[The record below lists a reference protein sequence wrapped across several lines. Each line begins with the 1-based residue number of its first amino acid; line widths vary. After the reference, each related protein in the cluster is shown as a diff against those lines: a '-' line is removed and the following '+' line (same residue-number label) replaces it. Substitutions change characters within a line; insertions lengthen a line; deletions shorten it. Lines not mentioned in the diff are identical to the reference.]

1 MIYSPQNN
9 AVFCFPCKLFGS
21 KSIKL
26 TETGYSDWSNINTC
40 LRSHECS
47 SDHTKCMLKWRELD
61 MRLRK
66 NLAIDQQELSLM
78 EAERKRWHNV
88 LKRLFSITLSLAT
101 RNLPFRGSSQS
112 LYAQDNGNFL
122 KEVELLAQFDSVI
135 EGHVAR
141 IKDEASRTHHLGQQ
155 TQNEIIEIISS
166 QTVQNIVAKIQEAKY
181 YAIIL
186 DCTPDISHKE
196 QMSLVVRIV
205 ELVPEPHINEY
216 FLGYMNVVETTGL
229 NLSNVVLE
237 KLRELGIPFDDCR
250 GQAYDNGAN
259 MKGKRQGVQARLL
272 QLNPRAAFVPCAAH
286 TINLVISDAAKSST
300 DAISYFGYLQRLFC
314 FFSAATQR
322 WDILLKHVKLTLK
335 SWSDVRWE
343 SRLQSVVAVRSQVKE
358 VREALLEARQ
368 AVTEPVAR
376 SEAQGLA
383 EEVGSFRFLICTV
396 VWAEVLSVT
405 SQVNKVLQSSSMQLD
420 IAARL
425 IETAKASLTKYR
437 QSGFSEAIETAKELC
452 EALNIE
458 PELKQK
464 RLRSTKR
471 QFGYEAP
478 DEPFSDAQKRLEVE
492 FFNHVVDSALTSLQ
506 ERFETMSQVRDTF
519 GVLLDF
525 QKVHGISKQDLHK
538 HCMDVEKTLTDKGEA
553 DIDGRE
559 MMQEIISLPQLPPQ
573 TTVLELLTYLH
584 DNSLQEV
591 YPNLWIALRIILT
604 LPVTVASAERSF
616 SKLKLIKTYLRST
629 MGQERLSGLAVI
641 SINAEIAHSLSF
653 DDLISDFAARKA
665 RRALV

>member
-1 MIYSPQNN
+1 MWP
-9 AVFCFPCKLFGS
+9 
-21 KSIKL
+21 
-26 TETGYSDWSNINTC
+26 E
-40 LRSHECS
+40 
-47 SDHTKCMLKWRELD
+47 LKT
-61 MRLRK
+61 RLP
-66 NLAIDQQELSLM
+66 
-78 EAERKRWHNV
+78 ER
-88 LKRLFSITLSLAT
+88 
-101 RNLPFRGSSQS
+101 
-112 LYAQDNGNFL
+112 
-122 KEVELLAQFDSVI
+122 
-135 EGHVAR
+135 
-141 IKDEASRTHHLGQQ
+141 
-155 TQNEIIEIISS
+155 
-166 QTVQNIVAKIQEAKY
+166 
-181 YAIIL
+181 
-186 DCTPDISHKE
+186 
-196 QMSLVVRIV
+196 
-205 ELVPEPHINEY
+205 
-216 FLGYMNVVETTGL
+216 
-229 NLSNVVLE
+229 
-237 KLRELGIPFDDCR
+237 
-250 GQAYDNGAN
+250 
-259 MKGKRQGVQARLL
+259 
-272 QLNPRAAFVPCAAH
+272 
-286 TINLVISDAAKSST
+286 
-300 DAISYFGYLQRLFC
+300 
-314 FFSAATQR
+314 
-322 WDILLKHVKLTLK
+322 
-335 SWSDVRWE
+335 
-343 SRLQSVVAVRSQVKE
+343 
-358 VREALLEARQ
+358 
-368 AVTEPVAR
+368 
-376 SEAQGLA
+376 
-383 EEVGSFRFLICTV
+383 
-396 VWAEVLSVT
+396 
-405 SQVNKVLQSSSMQLD
+405 
-420 IAARL
+420 
-425 IETAKASLTKYR
+425 
-437 QSGFSEAIETAKELC
+437 TAKELC

-573 TTVLELLTYLH
+573 TTALELLTYLH

-641 SINAEIAHSLSF
+641 SINAEVAHSLSF